1 MTNANSAG
9 GSGSSAAI
17 KSDKTSDT
25 RSEKLT
31 LWRLGYGVYAWV
43 EFLLFALLGLPV
55 LLLTPGLTRR
65 RRVVRALARVALRL
79 AGMRIELRGLTQIPA
94 PCILVANHCSYI
106 DGVVLT
112 AALPPNFSF
121 VIKREMSRF
130 PVAGTLL
137 RRIGSEFVDRRD
149 RKAAARDTR
158 RLLRSAESGQ
168 AMAFFP
174 EGTFSHEVGLLR
186 FHIGAF
192 AAAARAQLPVVP
204 VVIRGT
210 RRCLPADSI
219 WPHPGRIQVEIV
231 KVLPIPAPTEISRDA
246 DPAVKL
252 RDAARAE
259 ILNALDEPDLATLKA

>member
-1 MTNANSAG
+1 MSNANSSDGSAASASKTTLATGAG
-9 GSGSSAAI
+9 G
-17 KSDKTSDT
+17 
-25 RSEKLT
+25 SEKLT
-31 LWRLGYGVYAWV
+31 VWRVGYGIYAWL
-43 EFLLFALLGLPV
+43 EFCVIALLGLPV

-65 RRVVRALARVALRL
+65 RRVVRTLARVALRL
-79 AGMRIELRGLTQIPA
+79 AGMRIEMRGLTQIPA

-121 VIKREMSRF
+121 VIKREMSHF

-137 RRIGSEFVDRRD
+137 RRIGSEFVDRAD

-158 RLLRSAESGQ
+158 RLLRSAVSGQ

-174 EGTFSHEVGLLR
+174 EGTFTHEIGLLR

-219 WPHPGRIQVEIV
+219 WPNRGPIQVEILR
-231 KVLPIPAPTEISRDA
+231 VLATPSAGGIAQGI

-252 RDAARAE
+252 RDAARCQ
-259 ILNALDEPDLATLKA
+259 ILHALGEPDLETFKA